1 MGARVTLV
9 PATSMPLA
17 GRRPGSPSAAA
28 LRHGLAL
35 VPRPYPPLGGPVC
48 RATMDGPAAGATT
61 PSAAAA
67 AITGERLILD
77 EYKVW
82 KKNTPF
88 LYDLVITKALDWP
101 SLTVQWLP
109 GRPGGSGGD
118 DDHPQGAPYVM
129 RHLLIGTHTAADDP
143 NYLKVSSVR
152 LPSVVAEAANAAY
165 AAERLGANGAG
176 PSGESGLPEGGG
188 SDAKSAA
195 AAAAAASA
203 ARSGT
208 KFEDVQK
215 IPHDGEVNRARYM
228 PQAPALVATKSITA
242 DVLLFDTSKY
252 PAKPPPGAPCAPTL
266 RLRGHKKEGYG
277 LSWSPRTVGRL
288 ASAAD
293 DGLVV
298 IWDVGAPGGGIFTA
312 SGGSS
317 ASGGGGPTVEPTAV
331 YRQHDGVVEDV
342 SWNHLEGHL
351 LASVGD
357 DRRLL
362 MWDTRASGRKSAA
375 TCVTRAHRREVNG
388 VAFNPYSSHVLAT
401 ASADRS
407 VAVWDLRNMSTKVH
421 SCEAHGDEVL
431 SLAWSPFHE
440 AVLASASADRRV
452 HVWNLARVGKEQPV
466 EDAAD
471 GPPELM
477 FVHGGHTSKVND
489 LGWSPTDEWL
499 MASVAEDNILQTWM
513 LAEEIADTALEAVP
527 DTGRGTPATLDG
539 DGDVRM
545 DAAGGKEPARK
556 DAGRRGHPNNAAAE

>member
-1 MGARVTLV
+1 
-9 PATSMPLA
+9 
-17 GRRPGSPSAAA
+17 
-28 LRHGLAL
+28 
-35 VPRPYPPLGGPVC
+35 
-48 RATMDGPAAGATT
+48 MDAPAAGATT

-67 AITGERLILD
+67 GITGERLILD

-109 GRPGGSGGD
+109 DRPCGGASI
-118 DDHPQGAPYVM
+118 DDHSPGAPYVM

-143 NYLKVSSVR
+143 NYLKVASVR
-152 LPSVVAEAANAAY
+152 LPSAIAEAATAAY
-165 AAERLGANGAG
+165 AAERAGANGG
-176 PSGESGLPEGGG
+176 GLSGEQGLLEGG
-188 SDAKSAA
+188 SNDAKSSAT
-195 AAAAAASA
+195 AAAAASA

-228 PQAPALVATKSITA
+228 PQTPALVATKSITA
-242 DVLLFDTSKY
+242 EVLLFDTSKY
-252 PAKPPPGAPCAPTL
+252 PAKPPPGAPCTPTL

-277 LSWSPRTVGRL
+277 LAWSPRTTGRL

-298 IWDVGAPGGGIFTA
+298 TWDVGAPGGGIV
-312 SGGSS
+312 SGTSGSGV
-317 ASGGGGPTVEPTAV
+317 GGGVGPSVQPTTVN
-331 YRQHDGVVEDV
+331 RQHEGVVEDV
-342 SWNHLEGHL
+342 SWNNLEAHL

-362 MWDTRASGRKSAA
+362 VWDTRASGRKSAS
-375 TCVTRAHRREVNG
+375 TCVTRAHRREINA

-407 VAVWDLRNMSTKVH
+407 VAVWDMRNMSTKVH

-431 SLAWSPFHE
+431 TLAWSPFHE

-452 HVWNLARVGKEQPV
+452 HLWNLARVGKEQPV

-477 FVHGGHTSKVND
+477 FVHGGHTSKVSD

-513 LAEEIADTALEAVP
+513 LAEEIADTALEVVP
-527 DTGRGTPATLDG
+527 DTGRGTPATVDG

-545 DAAGGKEPARK
+545 DTAGGKEPAKK
-556 DAGRRGHPNNAAAE
+556 DAGRRGQPNHSTAE